1 MANNVDNYDATELDD
16 AELGQCPGN
25 ASPVA
30 AADNDDD
37 DPDPAERK
45 CGCNE
50 SARYRKA
57 LGHIA
62 HVAAPGTRVHRIA
75 RRALR

>member
-1 MANNVDNYDATELDD
+1 MANNVDDCELEST
-16 AELGQCPGN
+16 ELGQYP
-25 ASPVA
+25 
-30 AADNDDD
+30 DDDDD
-37 DPDPAERK
+37 DPDPAEHK
-45 CGCNE
+45 CGCKE

-62 HVAAPGTRVHRIA
+62 HVAAAGTRIHRIA

>member
-1 MANNVDNYDATELDD
+1 MANNGDATELDA
-16 AELGQCPGN
+16 AELGQYQDG
-25 ASPVA
+25 
-30 AADNDDD
+30 DDD
-37 DPDPAERK
+37 ENDPDPAEHK

-57 LGHIA
+57 LGRIA
-62 HVAAPGTRVHRIA
+62 HIAAPGTRVHRIA

>member
-1 MANNVDNYDATELDD
+1 MANNVDDCELEST
-16 AELGQCPGN
+16 ELGQYPDG
-25 ASPVA
+25 
-30 AADNDDD
+30 DDDD
-37 DPDPAERK
+37 DPDPAEHK

-57 LGHIA
+57 LGRIA
-62 HVAAPGTRVHRIA
+62 HILAPGTRAHRIA

>member
-1 MANNVDNYDATELDD
+1 MAGNVDKSELD
-16 AELGQCPGN
+16 ASELGQYPDG
-25 ASPVA
+25 A
-30 AADNDDD
+30 DDD
-37 DPDPAERK
+37 DPDPAEHK

-50 SARYRKA
+50 SERYRKA